1 MQRFFVEKNSFAG
14 DEVVLKEKQVHQ
26 VHNVLRM
33 KEGEHIVVLDNTG
46 FEYEVELL
54 DISKKKVT
62 GKIIEKRL
70 SAGEPKAKLTL
81 YQSMLSREKF
91 EFVLQKCTEVGVS
104 RFVPVVTHRSIVR
117 DTAMKEGKLE
127 RWRNIIMEAA
137 EQSGRGSIPELRTPI
152 DYNQAIVETEDYDM
166 SLIACTK
173 RGRELHG
180 SLALVREDGYVSLF
194 IGPEGGFTD
203 EEVELCLEEGA
214 MPVTLGRR
222 ILRTETAGVVASA
235 LVLYELGE
243 ME

>member
-1 MQRFFVEKNSFAG
+1 MHRFFVEKSSFEG

-33 KEGEHIVVLDNTG
+33 KEGDHIVVLDNTG

-54 DISKKKVT
+54 NVTKGKVT

-70 SAGEPKAKLTL
+70 SAGEPKARLTL
-81 YQSMLSREKF
+81 YQSLLTREKF
-91 EFVLQKCTEVGVS
+91 EFVLQKCTEIGVS
-104 RFVPVVTHRSIVR
+104 RFVPMVTERSIVR
-117 DTAMKEGKLE
+117 DTTIKEGKLK
-127 RWRNIIMEAA
+127 RWSNIIMEAA
-137 EQSGRGSIPELRTPI
+137 EQSCRGSIPELRTPI
-152 DYNQAIVETEDYDM
+152 EYSEATIETEDYDM

-180 SLALVREDGYVSLF
+180 SLALVKDDGHVSLF

-214 MPVTLGRR
+214 MPVTLGKR
-222 ILRTETAGVVASA
+222 I
-235 LVLYELGE
+235 LGE

>member
-1 MQRFFVEKNSFAG
+1 MHRFFVEKSSFAG
-14 DEVVLKEKQVHQ
+14 NEVVLKEKQSHQ
-26 VHNVLRM
+26 ICNVLRIR
-33 KEGEHIVVLDNTG
+33 EGEKIIVLDNTG
-46 FEYEVELL
+46 FEFEIEL
-54 DISKKKVT
+54 IKVNKKLT
-62 GKIIEKRL
+62 SGKIIEKRPA
-70 SAGEPKAKLTL
+70 AGEPKAKLTL

-91 EFVLQKCTEVGVS
+91 EFVLQKCTEIGVS
-104 RFVPVVTHRSIVR
+104 RFVPIVTQRSVVR
-117 DTAMKEGKLE
+117 DTAIKKGKLE

-137 EQSGRGSIPELRTPI
+137 EQSGRGLIPELRAPI
-152 DYNQAIVETEDYDM
+152 DYSEAIVETEDFDM

-194 IGPEGGFTD
+194 IGPEGGFAD

>member
-1 MQRFFVEKNSFAG
+1 MHRFFVEKSSIAG
-14 DEVVLKEKQVHQ
+14 DEVELKTNQAHQ
-26 VHNVLRM
+26 IHNVLRLR
-33 KEGEHIVVLDNTG
+33 EGERITVLDNTG
-46 FEYEVELL
+46 FEYKVEL
-54 DISKKKVT
+54 IKVSKKLVSGKV
-62 GKIIEKRL
+62 IEKRP
-70 SAGEPKAKLTL
+70 AGGEPKAKLTL

-91 EFVLQKCTEVGVS
+91 EFVLQKCTEIGVS
-104 RFVPVVTHRSIVR
+104 RFVPVVTQRSIVR
-117 DTAMKEGKLE
+117 DTAMKEAKLE

-137 EQSGRGSIPELRTPI
+137 EQSGRGLIPELRTPI
-152 DYNQAIVETEDYDM
+152 DYNEAIVETEDYDM
-166 SLIACTK
+166 SLIACTTK
-173 RGRELHG
+173 GRELHG

-203 EEVELCLEEGA
+203 EEVELCIEEGA

>member
-1 MQRFFVEKNSFAG
+1 MHRFFVDKSSIAG
-14 DEVVLKEKQVHQ
+14 DEVELKTKQSHQ
-26 VHNVLRM
+26 IYTVLRLR
-33 KEGEHIVVLDNTG
+33 EGERIIVLDNTG
-46 FEYEVELL
+46 FEYKVELIKASKNL
-54 DISKKKVT
+54 IS
-62 GKIIEKRL
+62 GKIIEKRPA
-70 SAGEPKAKLTL
+70 AGEPKAKLTL
-81 YQSMLSREKF
+81 YQSLLSREKF
-91 EFVLQKCTEVGVS
+91 EFILQKCTEIGVS
-104 RFVPVVTHRSIVR
+104 RFVPIVTQRSIVR
-117 DTAMKEGKLE
+117 ETTTKEGKLE

-137 EQSGRGSIPELRTPI
+137 EQSGRGLIPELRVPI
-152 DYNQAIVETEDYDM
+152 DYREAIVETEDYDM

-180 SLALVREDGYVSLF
+180 SLALVKEDGHVSLF

-203 EEVELCLEEGA
+203 EEVESCLEEGA